1 MRLGWKE
8 TDVSHRLLIGT
19 RKGAFLL
26 QSDDRRRDWT
36 LRGPWFLGHIIHHF
50 VQDPRDPKCWLIAA
64 KTGHLGPTV
73 YRSADR
79 GRSWTEASRP
89 PAFRK
94 ARRGEPARAVEAVFW
109 LTPGHASE
117 PGVWYA
123 GSSPAGLFRSAD
135 GGDSWKPV
143 AGFNDH
149 PMNAQWTGGD
159 PTPGGQLLHSIL
171 VDPRDAGH
179 LLLSISIGGTFESH
193 DGGKNWAP
201 LNRGVEAD
209 FLPDPTVEFGHDPHC
224 VIRHPADPD
233 RLYQQNHCG
242 IYRMDQ
248 PGREWKRIGRR
259 MPKRIGDIGF
269 PIVAHPGDPDT
280 VWVFPMDG
288 TEVWPRT
295 SPGGKPAV
303 YSTNNGGRSWQRLD
317 QGLPEKQGWFTVLRQ
332 AMCCDGVSAR
342 PGLYFGT
349 TAGEIWAGSN
359 GGERWRCI
367 ARHLPHI
374 FSLSHAR

>member
-1 MRLGWKE
+1 M
-8 TDVSHRLLIGT
+8 SHTLLIGT
-19 RKGAFLL
+19 RKGAFMLE
-26 QSDDRRRDWT
+26 SDRARRRWT
-36 LRGPWFLGHIIHHF
+36 LRGPWFLGHIIHHM
-50 VQDPRDPKCWLIAA
+50 VQDPRDPDVILIGA

-73 YRSADR
+73 FRSTNR
-79 GRSWTEASRP
+79 GRSWAEAEKP
-89 PAFRK
+89 PAFKRAVRK
-94 ARRGEPARAVEAVFW
+94 GKSAKRPAPAVEAVFW

-123 GSSPAGLFRSAD
+123 GSSPAGLFRSSD
-135 GGDSWKPV
+135 GGRRWAPV
-143 AGFNDH
+143 DGFND
-149 PMNAQWTGGD
+149 NAMYPQWAGGD
-159 PTPGGQLLHSIL
+159 PTPGGQLTHSIS
-171 VDPRDAGH
+171 VDPRDADH
-179 LLLSISIGGTFESH
+179 LMLSISIGGTFESE
-193 DGGKNWAP
+193 DRGKSWQP
-201 LNRGVEAD
+201 LNAGVEAD
-209 FLPDPTVEFGHDPHC
+209 FLPDPEVEFGQDPHC

-242 IYRMDQ
+242 IYRLDRPQ
-248 PGREWKRIGRR
+248 RRWTRIGRK

-269 PIVAHPGDPDT
+269 PIVGHPQDSDT

-303 YSTNNGGRSWQRLD
+303 YVTRNGGRNWQRLD
-317 QGLPEKQGWFTVLRQ
+317 QGLPPEQGWFTVLRQ
-332 AMCCDGVSAR
+332 AMCCDGRPDR

-349 TAGEIWAGSN
+349 TAGEVWASSN

-374 FSLSHAR
+374 FSLCHGV